1 MDKKN
6 GKRPFWVLIPLLIS
20 QTIGALNDNAMKAML
35 PIMAAFQFGKESMD
49 QTNQIVS
56 LLLIIP
62 FVVFAPWAGWVSDRF
77 SKKKV
82 VTYSLFA
89 QILGLGVLAYSLL
102 EENLTIALLGFFLLA
117 VQSAFFSPGKKGF

>member
-6 GKRPFWVLIPLLIS
+6 GKRPLPVLIPLIS
-20 QTIGALNDNAMKAML
+20 QTIGALNDNAMQAML

-62 FVVFAPWAGWVSDRF
+62 FVVFAPWAGWVSDLF
-77 SKKKV
+77 SKKRWLLIFR
-82 VTYSLFA
+82 SDSW
-89 QILGLGVLAYSLL
+89 IRVLAYSLL
-102 EENLTIALLGFFLLA
+102 TKI
-117 VQSAFFSPGKKGF
+117 

>member
-35 PIMAAFQFGKESMD
+35 LIMAAFQFGKESMD

-56 LLLIIP
+56 LL
-62 FVVFAPWAGWVSDRF
+62 
-77 SKKKV
+77 
-82 VTYSLFA
+82 
-89 QILGLGVLAYSLL
+89 
-102 EENLTIALLGFFLLA
+102 
-117 VQSAFFSPGKKGF
+117 